1 MGKRNNTLKG
11 NKQILKFKDV
21 LKDSNLQNILEA
33 LAKKV
38 NKKQISNMFKISVT
52 DIIRI
57 KQMYVQQINEI
68 RQRLIDESIESISS
82 SGTTLQDITPRE
94 VVKSIIKNI
103 VNPEPA
109 VNLDNDVNVLEP
121 IKDSKKNI
129 PEPPVEVNTVVFDK
143 QQDYHRVKYND
154 DIISEIKRLL
164 LEKVKVTEIVSRYN
178 ISRST
183 VYNIKA
189 GIGRYKLI
197 NPSPN
202 DTVLISGNM
211 KQVRPVRSET
221 NQVKSNIVNLDE
233 LHAITSSD
241 DEKKLELNRLQDI
254 VDTLTDNRVK
264 VVKYLNVGMI
274 DGRHNLPTDIFI
286 FDSVPRYV
294 LSNYDKLYDI
304 SYNRIF
310 NLMKENPDMSGIN
323 LYITGLAP
331 VLGAIIKACFNLQI
345 NLILYHY
352 NPTSDKYI
360 PQELF
365 STFTSN
371 NVINSNY
378 FENLKYDELYTYGCN
393 TGEFITI
400 DSSLRYRTAYEVI
413 EFLYDDGNDKGTKSI
428 VLFNTYND
436 AKHYFETMRKYHQ
449 IMSTRVKL
457 ILNDINLNKDD
468 ESITVSQT
476 LFKYMNK

>member
-33 LAKKV
+33 LAKKI

-82 SGTTLQDITPRE
+82 SGTTLQDITPKE
-94 VVKSIIKNI
+94 VVKSIKDI
-103 VNPEPA
+103 VKTEPA
-109 VNLDNDVNVLEP
+109 VNLDNDVNIVEP
-121 IKDSKKNI
+121 IKDPKENT

-202 DTVLISGNM
+202 DTVIISGNM

-233 LHAITSSD
+233 LHAIASSD

-254 VDTLTDNRVK
+254 VDNLTDNRVK

-413 EFLYDDGNDKGTKSI
+413 EFLYDGGNDKGRKSI

-436 AKHYFETMRKYHQ
+436 AKYYFETMRKYHQ
-449 IMSTRVKL
+449 IMGTRVKL

-476 LFKYMNK
+476 LFEYMNK